1 MPDFRISYLEPKF
14 RTIQAN
20 DLNDAQKTARMM
32 MAAQNDGREHPVVM
46 TTIEEI
52 VVSLN
57 QSPIPPTLPTADGAS
72 AA

>member
-14 RTIQAN
+14 RIIQAN
-20 DLNDAQKTARMM
+20 NLNDAQKTARMM
-32 MAAQNDGREHPVVM
+32 MDDQNDGREHPVVM
-46 TTIEEI
+46 TTIEKI

-57 QSPIPPTLPTADGAS
+57 QSPIPPALPTEDEPS